1 MSHNLYDQFSSY
13 KIFSLVDISK
23 KINSLMDIDQLLE
36 TIMESCENLLNTE
49 GSSLLLKNEERQ
61 TLSFNVISGK
71 GQELMELEIPLGKG
85 IAGIVAETGETL
97 IINDAKN
104 DPRVFKAADATT
116 NMVTRNILCVPINSN
131 GKIIGVLEA
140 INTNGRANFNQDDEL
155 LLLALAEQAAI
166 AITNRRLF
174 NRVESRAKE
183 LSALYQISKM
193 ATMFEKSEDV
203 LLESLNIVAEV
214 MNAHR
219 TSILLFNE
227 EKEKLELKASTG
239 IQNDISKS
247 ISISY
252 ENDIAVK
259 VFRERKI
266 MLVDDIDRDPRL
278 GPNKRLRYKSKSFIS
293 APIHTKQR
301 AIGVLNI
308 TDKKNGKKFNHHDAR
323 LIETIANQISEV
335 YENIRLY
342 EQEKEK
348 IFMERELEITRR
360 IQKAI
365 FPKDFPDLEA
375 ISMYGESLP
384 AKEVGGDFYD
394 FFINEDK
401 PEYFSALI
409 ADVSGKSIPAALFMA
424 ICRSHMRAQVN
435 FKPES
440 LPANVLHGANKLI
453 YKDSESAMFVTM
465 FYFRYN
471 TITRELMFSNGG
483 HNPPLLFKNKTKQII
498 ELHTK
503 GKPLSVIEDATFV
516 NAAVETEPGDLLVLY
531 TDGIVEANN
540 SNQEQ
545 YGMER
550 FKQMIIENG
559 HLSPTA
565 IIQKTNETIKK
576 FTNDTLQFDDI
587 TLFAFKFN

>member
-1 MSHNLYDQFSSY
+1 MGNNLYDQFSSF
-13 KIFSLVDISK
+13 KIFSLVNISK

-49 GSSLLLKNEERQ
+49 GSSLLLKNENRK

-71 GQELMELEIPLGKG
+71 GQELMKLEVPLGKG

-97 IINDAKN
+97 IINDAEN
-104 DPRVFKAADATT
+104 DSRVFKEADVAT

-140 INTNGRANFNQDDEL
+140 INTNGRKDFNQDDEL
-155 LLLALAEQAAI
+155 LLLALAEHAAI
-166 AITNRRLF
+166 AITNRQLF
-174 NRVESRAKE
+174 NRVEARAKE
-183 LSALYQISKM
+183 LSALYEISKM
-193 ATMFEKSEDV
+193 ATIFDKSKDV
-203 LLESLNIVAEV
+203 LLESLNIVAKV
-214 MNAHR
+214 MDATR
-219 TSILLFNE
+219 TSILIFND
-227 EKEKLELKASTG
+227 KEQILELKASTG
-239 IQNDISKS
+239 INNELSKS
-247 ISISY
+247 IEISY
-252 ENDIAVK
+252 ENDIAVR

-266 MLVDDIDRDPRL
+266 MLVDNIDKDPRL
-278 GPNKRLRYKSKSFIS
+278 GPNKRLRYNTKSFIS
-293 APIHTKQR
+293 APMHTKQKS
-301 AIGVLNI
+301 IGVLNI
-308 TDKKNGKKFNHHDAR
+308 TDKKNGKKFNRHDAR

-365 FPKDFPDLEA
+365 FPKVFPSLKA
-375 ISMYGESLP
+375 IDMYGESIP

-394 FFINEDK
+394 FFIDEKN

-483 HNPPLLFKNKTKQII
+483 HNPPLLVKSATKEII

-516 NAAVETEPGDLLVLY
+516 NATVQTDPGDLLVLY
-531 TDGIVEANN
+531 TDGIVEAND
-540 SNQEQ
+540 SNEMQ

-550 FKQMIIENG
+550 FKQMILENA
-559 HLSPTA
+559 HLSPSA

-576 FTNDTLQFDDI
+576 FTNNTLQFDDI
-587 TLFAFKFN
+587 TLFVFKFN